1 MDKWRN
7 IVLIIDYDN
16 ILSRLDTL
24 RKANIILGLNTLYT
38 FKKYL

>member
-16 ILSRLDTL
+16 ILSGLDTL
-24 RKANIILGLNTLYT
+24 RKANLILGLNILYINI
-38 FKKYL
+38 